1 MKTRIFKAAWLS
13 LALILVLAA
22 CSGNNGN
29 DGENASPPASSASA
43 PAKSGDAPQDEPSAS
58 AAPEKLEQVS
68 LKVLLPGDKPQHYDE
83 VMKAL
88 NGKLTEKIQATLD
101 IQYIPWDSY
110 KDQILVK
117 LAAGENFDFFYNGW
131 WQNYAQ
137 VLSKEGALDITDL
150 FEKYAPD
157 LYNGLTKAYV
167 DTNRYNGRIFGIPV
181 PGPLEYP
188 MAFVYRADI
197 AEKYGYTPDML
208 KTKED
213 VQNFS
218 FKVVGED
225 PTRIGRLNGEFQ
237 GNYQALAFLG
247 MQREY
252 IPSNDFNSPGMLLNN
267 EPKVVNQFETEY
279 YKNVLLYANKGFNG
293 GLIDKDSLNSKSTVA
308 TDANTDAKTIGS
320 IGNPSEG
327 WIGDRT
333 AAISQIEPGARFEQV
348 FMEQGTKMVSSFKAG
363 NFTVLSPSSKH
374 PERVL
379 MLLNL
384 IYADKDIRD
393 TYLYGIEGQDFVAV
407 GDDQFKYPDGLDRT
421 KVFQNEWWMVTPWKN
436 ARIPATATPTDK
448 QSIAFLTDPNNFV
461 KSVIAGFEF
470 NQDPVKS
477 EISKVNAVVA
487 EYRKVLESGAG
498 TEAQLLDR
506 YDEFLAKLKKAGV
519 DKIIEEKQRQIDGF
533 LKK

>member
-1 MKTRIFKAAWLS
+1 MKTRFFKATWLS
-13 LALILVLAA
+13 LAIILVLAG

-29 DGENASPPASSASA
+29 NKESAAASSPAVSAKPSDTPKDEPSPSAA
-43 PAKSGDAPQDEPSAS
+43 PAKLD
-58 AAPEKLEQVS
+58 QVS
-68 LKVLLPGDKPQHYDE
+68 LKLLLPGDKPQHYDD

-88 NGKLTEKIQATLD
+88 NDKLTEKIQATLD
-101 IQYIPWDSY
+101 VQYIPWDSY

-117 LAAGENFDFFYNGW
+117 LAAGESFDFYYDGW

-137 VLSKEGALDITDL
+137 VLSKGGAMDISDL

-157 LYNGLTKAYV
+157 LYNGLSAEYV
-167 DTNRYNGRIFGIPV
+167 NTNRYNGKIYGIPV

-197 AEKYGYTPDML
+197 AEKLGYSADNL

-213 VQNFS
+213 VQDFA
-218 FKVVGED
+218 FKAVAAD
-225 PTRIGRLNGEFQ
+225 PTRIGRLNGEFT

-267 EPKVVNQFETEY
+267 EPKVINQFETDY

-293 GLIDKDSLNSKSTVA
+293 GLVDKDSLNNKATVVNE
-308 TDANTDAKTIGS
+308 TNTDAKTIGS

-327 WIGDRT
+327 SLGDRT
-333 AAISQIEPGARFEQV
+333 ATISKIEPGARFEQV
-348 FMEQGTKMVSSFKAG
+348 FMEQGVKMVSSFKAG
-363 NFTVLSPSSKH
+363 NFTVLSPSSKN

-393 TYLYGIEGQDFVAV
+393 NYLYGIEGQDFIAV
-407 GDDQFKYPDGLDRT
+407 GDNQFKYPDGLDRT

-436 ARIPATATPTDK
+436 ARIPATATETDK
-448 QSIAFLTDPNNFV
+448 QSIAFITDPNNFV

-470 NQDPVKS
+470 NPDAVKS
-477 EISKVNAVVA
+477 EISKVNAVVT
-487 EYRKVLESGAG
+487 EYRKVLESGSG

-506 YDEFLAKLKKAGV
+506 YAEFLSKLKKAGV
-519 DKIIEEKQRQIDGF
+519 DKIIQEKQRQIDEF